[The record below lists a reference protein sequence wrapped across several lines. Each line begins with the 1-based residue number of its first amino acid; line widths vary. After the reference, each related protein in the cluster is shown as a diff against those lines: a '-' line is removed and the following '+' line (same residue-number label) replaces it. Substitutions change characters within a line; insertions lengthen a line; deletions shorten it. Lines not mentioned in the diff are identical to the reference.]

1 MTALILEQQ
10 ADRVA
15 AGDNGTEDR
24 PPLIRLEGLTK
35 IYSEGG
41 ASRAVLDA
49 LDREFYAGEFV
60 CLLGKSGSGKSTL
73 LNLISGIDTPSRG
86 SVIFRENGG
95 VLNLTTLE
103 RAGAHALSPPQHRHH
118 LPVLQPHPDADR
130 ARKCHAAAGTER
142 RQAGN
147 PRDRAQAL
155 LDRVGLGN
163 RLATYP
169 DKLSGGEQQRVA
181 IARALSHDP
190 LLILADEPTGNLD
203 EDTGDT
209 VLALLLE
216 LTRDAGKT
224 LFMATHAPEVA
235 RLADRVLHLDHGKLV
250 SDQAWR
256 VEHEGMTDDDKMT
269 MGQRAKGSCDVPHP
283 SSLIPSKTLGRT
295 NATMT
300 STRPIYRLAWRHAL
314 RRPLQSLFFIVGV
327 AIGVAMIVAIDLA
340 NGSAERAFQLGTE
353 TVTGKATHQIIGGP
367 AGLDEALY
375 TRLRTEAGY
384 RLSAPVVESYVVA
397 DELDAQP
404 MRLLGVDP
412 FAEAPFR
419 SYLGAGDQAQGPST
433 DYLAELMVTPNTVLL
448 STDVAA
454 RYGLA
459 VGRCHHGAPRHGD
472 DDAHHRRPAR
482 AVGRP
487 EPPRAGWPADRR
499 HRHRAGGAGQGGPAR
514 PHRPDRAGRRGG
526 RRDAGAHCKPSCR
539 RRADRPHRRARRHG
553 QRDDRG
559 LSAQP
564 DRAEPA
570 GAGRRHV
577 SHLQHRHLQRRPAA
591 AGAGQPARAG
601 HDARRDLRA
610 DPGRS
615 HAARRAGHAAGAGA
629 GRAARPRRGAD
640 W

>member
-15 AGDNGTEDR
+15 AGDNGQGDR

-95 VLNLTTLE
+95 VLNLTTLGEQE
-103 RAGAHALSPPQHRHH
+103 RTLFRRRNIGIIFQFFNLIPTLTVLENVTLPLELNGA
-118 LPVLQPHPDADR
+118 
-130 ARKCHAAAGTER
+130 
-142 RQAGN
+142 AGN

-256 VEHEGMTDDDKMT
+256 VEHEGMT
-269 MGQRAKGSCDVPHP
+269 G
-283 SSLIPSKTLGRT
+283 
-295 NATMT
+295 
-300 STRPIYRLAWRHAL
+300 
-314 RRPLQSLFFIVGV
+314 
-327 AIGVAMIVAIDLA
+327 
-340 NGSAERAFQLGTE
+340 
-353 TVTGKATHQIIGGP
+353 
-367 AGLDEALY
+367 
-375 TRLRTEAGY
+375 
-384 RLSAPVVESYVVA
+384 
-397 DELDAQP
+397 
-404 MRLLGVDP
+404 
-412 FAEAPFR
+412 
-419 SYLGAGDQAQGPST
+419 
-433 DYLAELMVTPNTVLL
+433 
-448 STDVAA
+448 
-454 RYGLA
+454 
-459 VGRCHHGAPRHGD
+459 
-472 DDAHHRRPAR
+472 
-482 AVGRP
+482 
-487 EPPRAGWPADRR
+487 
-499 HRHRAGGAGQGGPAR
+499 
-514 PHRPDRAGRRGG
+514 
-526 RRDAGAHCKPSCR
+526 
-539 RRADRPHRRARRHG
+539 
-553 QRDDRG
+553 
-559 LSAQP
+559 
-564 DRAEPA
+564 
-570 GAGRRHV
+570 
-577 SHLQHRHLQRRPAA
+577 
-591 AGAGQPARAG
+591 
-601 HDARRDLRA
+601 
-610 DPGRS
+610 
-615 HAARRAGHAAGAGA
+615 
-629 GRAARPRRGAD
+629 
-640 W
+640 